1 MREEAIILTPREQS
15 SQVTNLAKLFRFFGI
30 SHSSSGIAE
39 LLSRGESEPSE
50 PKRLFCS
57 SDIFNQLLGQL
68 DHSTGARLWWQ
79 AHVHS
84 VFVYAGSDAAV
95 LQAVLRKVTGDT
107 GAVMQEAGRSC
118 GEFSV
123 SDGLDEFGG
132 VMAGLRIEAA
142 KLGADTK
149 LAFYRRSATAA
160 DVISRGSGAT
170 LVRASHQEVPVL
182 LSTSAEVIDLDCKL
196 PSGLFDLREHVLTA
210 LPFVLFVKW
219 AFSGSC
225 WHSAEVNA
233 CLIID
238 DPVLKPTDGFLNFK
252 ELLRL
257 TKRHRFSANIAFI
270 PWNWRRSAPEV
281 IRLFR
286 ENPDQLSISVHGCD
300 HVRAEFGSPDQQRLH
315 GKAEEALERME
326 RHEANTGLRH
336 DRVMVFPQGVF
347 SEAAM
352 SAIKRTELM
361 AAVNND
367 TLSADPSPRA
377 ITIADV
383 WDIAVM
389 RYSDFPL
396 FTRRYPWEGVE
407 NFAFDILLGKP
418 AISIIHH
425 DYCSDHCQR
434 LVQFVDQ
441 LNALKCEVAWR
452 SLGEVVRRSCR
463 MREVSPSLVEVEM
476 YASELRLENRSNHAR
491 TFAVKKRESNAS
503 AVKNI
508 DAGLSPLSWRVSD
521 GSIEF
526 EIHLKAWES
535 MEIRV
540 RFYPPDVTSRSEEN
554 LSYKFQTMLRRHL
567 CEIRDNYVAKGR
579 FTLES
584 LLKGNH

>member
-1 MREEAIILTPREQS
+1 MQKEAIILTAVS
-15 SQVTNLAKLFRFFGI
+15 SSEANNLAKLFCFFGI
-30 SHSSSGIAE
+30 SHCTSSMAE
-39 LLSRGESEPSE
+39 FLSRGESEPSE

-57 SDIFNQLLGQL
+57 SDIFNELVAQL
-68 DHSTGARLWWQ
+68 DQSTAARLWWQ

-95 LQAVLRKVTGDT
+95 LEAVLRKVTGDAR
-107 GAVMQEAGRSC
+107 AVVQEASWSPGN
-118 GEFSV
+118 FSV
-123 SDGLDEFGG
+123 SDELDEFCG

-142 KLGADTK
+142 EPGADAK

-160 DVISRGSGAT
+160 DVISRGNGAA
-170 LVRASHQEVPVL
+170 LVRANHDGVPVL
-182 LSTSAEVIDLDCKL
+182 LSTCPAVIDLDCKL
-196 PSGLFDLREHVLTA
+196 ATGLFDLREHVLTA
-210 LPFVLFVKW
+210 LPVALFVKW
-219 AFSGSC
+219 AFGGSC
-225 WHSAEVNA
+225 WNGSEVNA

-238 DPVLKPTDGFLNFK
+238 DPVLKPTDGFLNFR

-270 PWNWRRSAPEV
+270 PWNWRRSASEV

-326 RHEANTGLRH
+326 RHESNTGLRH

-352 SAIKRTELM
+352 SAIKRTELI

-367 TLSADPSPRA
+367 TISGDPSPRA

-389 RYSDFPL
+389 CYSDFPL

-434 LVQFVDQ
+434 LVQFVDR
-441 LNALKCEVAWR
+441 LNAVKSSITWR

-463 MREVSPSLVEVEM
+463 MREVSPGLVEVEM

-491 TFAVKKRESNAS
+491 TFAVKRRESDAS
-503 AVKNI
+503 AVKNV
-508 DAGLSPLSWRVSD
+508 DAGLGPLSWRVSD
-521 GSIEF
+521 RSIEF

-554 LSYKFQTMLRRHL
+554 LSYKFQTMLRRYL
-567 CEIRDNYVAKGR
+567 CEVRDNYVTKGR

-584 LLKGNH
+584 LLRGNH

>member
-1 MREEAIILTPREQS
+1 MQQEAIVLNAGEPCSEAA
-15 SQVTNLAKLFRFFGI
+15 NLAKLLRFFGI
-30 SHSSSGIAE
+30 SHSNSGVVDF
-39 LLSRGESEPSE
+39 LSREESGPSK

-57 SDIFNQLLGQL
+57 SDVFYELTAQL
-68 DHSTGARLWWQ
+68 DRKAGGGVWWL

-84 VFVYAGSDAAV
+84 VFIYAGSDAAT
-95 LQAVLRKVTGDT
+95 LQAVLRKLTGDT
-107 GAVMQEAGRSC
+107 EAVMQEADRSC
-118 GEFSV
+118 AEFSV
-123 SDGLDEFGG
+123 SDGLDDFGG

-142 KLGADTK
+142 ERGADAK

-160 DVISRGSGAT
+160 DVISCGSGAA

-182 LSTSAEVIDLDCKL
+182 LSTCAAVIDLDCKL
-196 PSGLFDLREHVLTA
+196 PTGLFDLREHVLTA

-225 WHSAEVNA
+225 WNSAEVNA

-281 IRLFR
+281 IQLFR
-286 ENPDQLSISVHGCD
+286 QNSDQLSISVHGCD
-300 HVRAEFGSPDQQRLH
+300 HVRAEFGSSDEQRLRA
-315 GKAEEALERME
+315 KTEQALERME
-326 RHEANTGLRH
+326 QHESATGLRH
-336 DRVMVFPQGVF
+336 ERVMVFPQGVF

-352 SAIKRTELM
+352 SAIKRTELI

-367 TLSADPSPRA
+367 TISADPSPRP

-389 RYSDFPL
+389 KYSDFSL

-434 LVQFVDQ
+434 LVRFVDR
-441 LNALKCEVAWR
+441 LNAVKCQLTWR

-463 MREVSPSLVEVEM
+463 LREVSPS
-476 YASELRLENRSNHAR
+476 
-491 TFAVKKRESNAS
+491 
-503 AVKNI
+503 
-508 DAGLSPLSWRVSD
+508 
-521 GSIEF
+521 
-526 EIHLKAWES
+526 
-535 MEIRV
+535 
-540 RFYPPDVTSRSEEN
+540 
-554 LSYKFQTMLRRHL
+554 Q
-567 CEIRDNYVAKGR
+567 
-579 FTLES
+579 
-584 LLKGNH
+584 